1 MTWLL
6 GNWRLLAGLAAGLA
20 VIVAVWWVDSRGY
33 ERGSEA
39 AKSEITKQDRSA
51 VDAANE
57 ASANRRLCVDAG
69 GVWDITTGRCSRR

>member
-1 MTWLL
+1 MIWLL
-6 GNWRLLAGLAAGLA
+6 TNWRVVAAAAAGLA
-20 VIVAVWWVDSRGY
+20 IIAAAWWIDSRGY

-51 VDAANE
+51 VNAANE

-69 GVWDITTGRCSRR
+69 GVWDVTTGQCGRR

>member
-1 MTWLL
+1 MTWLIS
-6 GNWRLLAGLAAGLA
+6 NWRLASGAAAGLA
-20 VIVAVWWVDSRGY
+20 VVGAVWWIDSRGY

-69 GVWDITTGRCSRR
+69 GLWDVSTGNCRRR